1 MKEINE
7 NIAVNAIFSDDGKH
21 RYALTYTWKAE
32 NPKKLSILMIS
43 PGSSPN
49 ISEPIALG
57 LTETLCLNNTSRFG
71 VSENNASCLGTYG
84 GVNIV
89 NLFSKMPEDYVQ
101 ATRNGFKGATNE
113 ENDEVIMKL
122 IEGTDIVFAFGS
134 IIGTN
139 KVAYLRALELVKKIE
154 EKYPDRLYCL
164 HDGIRKFLHPLDIYT
179 RNEFRLLPV
188 KNVAD
193 YIREHSKFGKAEEK
207 VPEKS
212 KSTAGKKKK

>member
-21 RYALTYTWKAE
+21 RYSLLYTWSAK
-32 NPKKLSILMIS
+32 PKLSILMIA
-43 PGSSPN
+43 PGSSPKLD
-49 ISEPIALG
+49 SEHIANG
-57 LTETLCLNNTSRFG
+57 LTEQLCM
-71 VSENNASCLGTYG
+71 NNASRLGTYG

-164 HDGIRKFLHPLDIYT
+164 HDGIRKFLHPLDIYC
-179 RNEFRLLPV
+179 RSAFRLLPV

-193 YIREHSKFGKAEEK
+193 YIREHSKFGKIEEK
-207 VPEKS
+207 GLKPTKKS
-212 KSTAGKKKK
+212 SKK